1 MALSDLIVS
10 VNKMNKWAAVSA
22 CISSL
27 QVPLS
32 WPVAC
37 IIISTKKKKRAKSAL
52 PSGQMPSMPDYQ
64 FSSRWDESQHI

>member
-1 MALSDLIVS
+1 MSIQQGVWSHRAVALSDLIVS

-37 IIISTKKKKRAKSAL
+37 IIISTKKKKK
-52 PSGQMPSMPDYQ
+52 GQKCIAQWSDA
-64 FSSRWDESQHI
+64 